1 MARINSTMTAEIGT
15 WQDYPPQS
23 GFAPGAHHAWPAH
36 YGAWVSLSRQRRALA
51 ELDEHLLRDIG
62 LTAYDVTREATAR
75 DRSGGKPVTCHCGF
89 FLFGF
94 ALAACSAMKRGSAKA
109 ATCTSGD
116 QYLVLNLPA
125 LA

>member
-1 MARINSTMTAEIGT
+1 MTRIDSTMIAEIGT
-15 WQDYPPQS
+15 WQDFPPRS
-23 GFAPGAHHAWPAH
+23 GLRRTLAALAGH
-36 YGAWVSLSRQRRALA
+36 YGAWISLSRQRRALA
-51 ELDEHLLRDIG
+51 DLDDHLLRDIG
-62 LTAYDVTREATAR
+62 ADAATTVEAGEGAIEAVLAM
-75 DRSGGKPVTCHCGF
+75 KPNYFLG

-94 ALAACSAMKRGSAKA
+94 ALAACSAMKRGRAKA